1 MPTRLRVDLAG
12 FHHVINRGINRSDVL
27 NYPNDKE
34 MFLQIINKAA
44 TIHRVTLHD
53 YCLMDNH
60 YHLLI
65 ETQKENI
72 STFMRLVNANYAKYF
87 NKKYQRSGHL
97 WQDRYKS
104 RYITSEEYL
113 YTLIRYIE
121 YNPIEAGLSKKVGEY
136 PFAFASLVMNAKDHY
151 PCSNNSILIKQYDLE
166 TLHEFLDASITE
178 DELEY
183 LKEKEKQKVVKSD
196 TGIFMKRSKQFEEHF
211 YDVQTKD
218 DRNIAILNAYSDG
231 YTQVDIA
238 RYLNVSKSLISKV
251 INSGDSLTGV

>member
-12 FHHVINRGINRSDVL
+12 YHHVINRGVNRSDVF
-27 NYPNDKE
+27 NHPDDKE
-34 MFLQIINKAA
+34 VFLQIVNKAA

-87 NKKYQRSGHL
+87 NKKYRRSGHL

-121 YNPIEAGLSKKVGEY
+121 YNPIEAGQAQKVGEY
-136 PFAFASLVMNAKDHY
+136 PFTFVSCILNAKDYY
-151 PCSNNSILIKQYDLE
+151 PCSKSSILITQYDLE

-196 TGIFMKRSKQFEEHF
+196 TGISMKRSKQFEEHF

-218 DRNIAILNAYSDG
+218 DRNIAILNAYLDG